1 VDGGELGGEIQVR
14 AQEMV
19 FASQRVDEFRER
31 KLEDKNKLLNHLKVY
46 LGRFYP
52 PVFAVMVVCACFDLS
67 VLTFQ
72 VC

>member
-1 VDGGELGGEIQVR
+1 MQRIHQTLIEGWMGGGLGSEIQVR

-46 LGRFYP
+46 PGRFYP
-52 PVFAVMVVCACFDLS
+52 FLCFHGC
-67 VLTFQ
+67 VL
-72 VC
+72 

>member
-1 VDGGELGGEIQVR
+1 MDGGELGGEIQVR

-52 PVFAVMVVCACFDLS
+52 FLCCHGCVG
-67 VLTFQ
+67 VL
-72 VC
+72 